1 MVKFLSDN
9 HIPRVWIICIVSFIT
24 FLSGEVYL
32 ISTLVPL
39 ISAAAFS
46 TVAVVIV
53 VKVSLRSSSGIL
65 LIPFGHT
72 VLLKMS
78 YFVASLALNIDAS
91 SRSGGRVPLF
101 LFLS

>member
-9 HIPRVWIICIVSFIT
+9 HIPKVWVICIVSFIT

-39 ISAAAFS
+39 ISAVASS

-53 VKVSLRSSSGIL
+53 VKVSLRSPPGIL

-72 VLLKMS
+72 VLLEIS
-78 YFVASLALNIDAS
+78 YFVASPAPNIDAS
-91 SRSGGRVPLF
+91 SRSGDRVLF
-101 LFLS
+101 FLLLS